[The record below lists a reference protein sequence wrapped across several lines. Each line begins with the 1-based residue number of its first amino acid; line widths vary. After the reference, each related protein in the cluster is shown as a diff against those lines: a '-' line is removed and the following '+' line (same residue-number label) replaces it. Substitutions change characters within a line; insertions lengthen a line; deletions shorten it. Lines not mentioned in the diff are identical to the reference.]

1 MLYVGMI
8 VNGRRN
14 NPIRPAG
21 GFSGPGAGTWNGSG
35 SGPGGED
42 RFGFHDLFGRTG
54 EGEFKFSGALGD
66 ENLDGVQSLDLHGQA
81 QLLVDFLETVLLEAI
96 AHDAVSV
103 GRRDIAT
110 YYAMYL
116 VVDGKT

>member
-1 MLYVGMI
+1 MADAI
-8 VNGRRN
+8 I
-14 NPIRPAG
+14 P
-21 GFSGPGAGTWNGSG
+21 SGPPEVFGGTGAGTRNGSR

-42 RFGFHDLFGRTG
+42 RFGFDDLVGRTG

-66 ENLDGVQSLDLHGQA
+66 ENLDGIQPVVLHGEA
-81 QLLVDFLETVLLEAI
+81 QLLVDFPETVLLEAI

-103 GRRDIAT
+103 RRRDIAT

-116 VVDGKT
+116 AVDGKT